1 MDGSS
6 NDSDE
11 CSGETLGLKI
21 CCEGQVWLAER
32 TAMIN
37 QDEAT
42 RNVYDRFVI
51 NVFELCVA
59 HSSVQRV

>member
-1 MDGSS
+1 
-6 NDSDE
+6 
-11 CSGETLGLKI
+11 
-21 CCEGQVWLAER
+21 
-32 TAMIN
+32 MIN

-59 HSSVQRV
+59 ARFKEFNLFFKITVNALIWTQYRYFLSEKRK